1 MPERESGHQDAT
13 IGDEPLNPEL
23 DPDPTESVTPPIPEV
38 PAIELDGFRLDV
50 SFFLRKDYEDIAT
63 ASIELPA
70 IIEWVNCK
78 LQALTEQRMRKE
90 DSVKELEAEAWFYL
104 QNGGWEDNNYAGRKN
119 AHALLMG
126 CRLDPKVKKA
136 RNELATLSGWT
147 QRLYNVMTSLQA
159 KLELVRSAEATRRRI
174 FDSQGSTT

>member
-1 MPERESGHQDAT
+1 MPERESGNH
-13 IGDEPLNPEL
+13 DESLGSENLNTEL
-23 DPDPTESVTPPIPEV
+23 ETDPTDSVTPPIPEV
-38 PAIELDGFRLDV
+38 PSIELDGFRLDV
-50 SFFLRKDYEDIAT
+50 SYFLRKDYEDIAT

-70 IIEWVNCK
+70 IIEWVNSK
-78 LQALTEQRMRKE
+78 LQSLTEQRMRKE
-90 DSVKELEAEAWFYL
+90 DSVKELEAEAWFWL

-136 RNELATLSGWT
+136 RGELATLAAWT

-159 KLELVRSAEATRRRI
+159 KLELVRSAEATRRKI
-174 FDSQGSTT
+174 FDSQSSTT